1 MINRRSSTD
10 VLAPGQRST
19 RRPTSQPVELSLGL
33 VVEEVASG
41 YCGAVVRWENGLV
54 VLEDRQG
61 RRRSFPVGPGF
72 WIDGR
77 PVQLTWPARVRRPD
91 PKYTAS
97 GSLAGAVGPAQVAR
111 ASRLWVEGR
120 HDAELIERV
129 WGDDLRHVGVV
140 VEPLNG
146 ADHLLERL
154 DLFEPSADRRLGVL
168 LDHLEPGSKESRLA
182 RDVAEGARGKHVLVL
197 GHRHVDVWQTV
208 SPAALGISTW
218 PQAPPGTDWKATVC
232 QGLGWAWRRPEDIAQ
247 AWRRI
252 LGRVSSWRDLDRD
265 FVAVVERLIDF
276 VQEAE
281 AAA

>member
-1 MINRRSSTD
+1 MTTKRYSSD
-10 VLAPGQRST
+10 VLAPDQRQP
-19 RRPTSQPVELSLGL
+19 RRPVSRPVELALGL
-33 VVEEVASG
+33 VVEEVESG

-54 VLEDRQG
+54 VLEDRHG

-77 PVQLTWPARVRRPD
+77 PVQLTWPARSAQPN

-97 GSLAGAVGPAQVAR
+97 GSLAGPPQAAQVAR

-129 WGDDLRHVGVV
+129 WGDDLRHIGVV

-146 ADHLLERL
+146 ADHLLDRL
-154 DLFEPSADRRLGVL
+154 EGFGPTADRRLGVL
-168 LDHLEPGSKESRLA
+168 LDHLAAGTKESRLA
-182 RDVAEGARGKHVLVL
+182 QAVAASPFGSDVLVL
-197 GHRHVDVWQTV
+197 GHRYVDIWQAV
-208 SPAALGISTW
+208 SPSALGVSAW
-218 PQAPPGTDWKATVC
+218 PEAPPGTDWKATVC
-232 QGLGWAWRRPEDIAQ
+232 QGLGWPWRRPEDIAQ

-265 FVAVVERLIDF
+265 FVAQVERLIDF
-276 VQEAE
+276 VQEAVTTV
-281 AAA
+281 

>member
-1 MINRRSSTD
+1 VTTRRYSSD
-10 VLAPGQRST
+10 VLAPDQRQP
-19 RRPTSQPVELSLGL
+19 RRPVSRPVELALGL
-33 VVEEVASG
+33 VVEEVESG
-41 YCGAVVRWENGLV
+41 HCGAVVRWENGLV
-54 VLEDRQG
+54 VLEDRHG

-77 PVQLTWPARVRRPD
+77 PVQLTWPARPSQPN

-97 GSLAGAVGPAQVAR
+97 GSLASPTTAAQVAR

-154 DLFEPSADRRLGVL
+154 ARFAPAADRRLGVL
-168 LDHLEPGSKESRLA
+168 LDHLAPGTKESRLA
-182 RDVAEGARGKHVLVL
+182 EAVAAAPGGRHVLVL
-197 GHRHVDVWQTV
+197 GHRYVDIWQAV
-208 SPAALGISTW
+208 SPAALGVSAW
-218 PQAPPGTDWKATVC
+218 PEAPPGTDWKATVC
-232 QGLGWAWRRPEDIAQ
+232 QGLGWSWRRPEDIAQ

-252 LGRVSSWRDLDRD
+252 LSRVASWRDLDRD
-265 FVAVVERLIDF
+265 FVAQVERLIDF
-276 VQEAE
+276 VQEADTT
-281 AAA
+281 A